1 MEDTFDEI
9 VNSLK
14 DLYEKE
20 YQRLKPLV
28 NDIISNNITNINT
41 IETVLDE
48 LLCCYDE
55 RCMNLFLKL
64 CNYYSGINE
73 EYANEYMK
81 FYKEEFVEDF
91 NYEKGK

>member
-28 NDIISNNITNINT
+28 NDIITNSISNINT

-55 RCMNLFLKL
+55 RCMKLFLEL
-64 CNYYSGINE
+64 CNYYSGINK
-73 EYANEYMK
+73 EYAKEYMK
-81 FYKEEFVEDF
+81 FYKEEFEEDI